1 MLDIIMETIKNSDIT
16 SDKIAIKQLSKPQ
29 TEFYHLIRDYLQK
42 NESVTS
48 AEAQILSGKSA
59 ATVRNYFAKLVSK
72 KLLVAQGE
80 NKARKYFLA
89 N

>member
-1 MLDIIMETIKNSDIT
+1 M
-16 SDKIAIKQLSKPQ
+16 
-29 TEFYHLIRDYLQK
+29 
-42 NESVTS
+42 TS

-72 KLLVAQGE
+72 NLLVAQGE